1 MKIINNLFAKKL
13 GKRGLPNFDY
23 YEKYNR
29 RGDELSKNDDFSLAL
44 IEFRLALLIK
54 ENDFVTLE
62 KISNIVSKYHL
73 ESIVWNE
80 STNDEYNVLYE
91 EGKYSDAWNFAQM
104 NLLDGYYFESIFKN
118 LGELFYYLNQYVYSI
133 ACFSLYLELSLLKTE
148 KDDILSKLE
157 YLHNNTNYKYSTK
170 LYDSIYGYT
179 IT

>member
-1 MKIINNLFAKKL
+1 MKIINKLFAKKL

-23 YEKYNR
+23 YKKYNR
-29 RGDELSKNDDFSLAL
+29 RGDTLCKSDDFSLAL
-44 IEFRLALLIK
+44 MEYRLALLIK

-62 KISNIVSKYHL
+62 KMCNIVFKYHL
-73 ESIVWNE
+73 ESIIWNE
-80 STNDEYNVLYE
+80 STMSEYNDLYE
-91 EGKYSDAWNFAQM
+91 GGRYSEAWNFAQM
-104 NLLDGYYFESIFKN
+104 NLLGGYYFESIFKN

-133 ACFSLYLELSLLKTE
+133 ACFSLYLELSLLKTD

-170 LYDSIYGYT
+170 LYDSIYGYQ